1 MKSNAKSS
9 ITLPPEELRLV
20 NGLMK
25 RLRARSKVE
34 VVRRGLV
41 LLKETTDRAALR
53 EAYAQASRAVRGST
67 VTTLRD
73 LDHLAGEGLD
83 GDKGK
88 GKS

>member
-1 MKSNAKSS
+1 MKLNAKSS
-9 ITLPPEELRLV
+9 ITLPPDELRLV

-53 EAYAQASRAVRGST
+53 EAYARAAKSVRKST
-67 VTTLRD
+67 IAELVELD
-73 LDHLAGEGLD
+73 LLAGEGLD
-83 GDKGK
+83 GEG
-88 GKS
+88 S

>member
-9 ITLPPEELRLV
+9 ITLPAAELRMV

-41 LLKETTDRAALR
+41 LLQETTDRAALR
-53 EAYAQASRAVRGST
+53 EAYAQASRAVRSST
-67 VTTLRD
+67 LTALGQM
-73 LDHLAGEGLD
+73 DHLAGEGLD
-83 GDKGK
+83 ENEG
-88 GKS
+88 